1 MSKFVMFMVHLFLA
15 LVRLFWMIVIAV
27 VLMIVGNLWS
37 DFVFGIGLAFAITN
51 VIVAFL
57 AAIRMQRMV
66 NYRSDDDPEFN
77 EMMDKLQTNPK
88 AFLAET
94 MEKQEMNKNLH
105 AEELLKLSDE
115 DLFETIFL
123 QNLDIAEQ
131 AEDGE
136 KEIEQFTGA
145 RRTVFALSLFDSE
158 VQNGG
163 LCQFFVNS
171 SRGAAPYVSEALE
184 AVGAMK
190 HRDLFDTFITSNQID
205 LTDLSSFIIFS
216 ARGFKRQTQRY
227 DFDSFDEKYYELPA
241 LQDYVIAY
249 IRNNINEF

>member
-1 MSKFVMFMVHLFLA
+1 MNKFVAFLINFILVLFRFLGY
-15 LVRLFWMIVIAV
+15 IVISV
-27 VLMIVGNLWS
+27 ILMIVGKLWS
-37 DFVFGIGLAFAITN
+37 KACYNIGLFLLILELAIVFWGT
-51 VIVAFL
+51 
-57 AAIRMQRMV
+57 IRIMTF
-66 NYRSDDDPEFN
+66 RSKDDPAFN
-77 EMMDKLQTNPK
+77 EMMDRLRDDPK

-94 MEKQEMNKNLH
+94 MEEQEMNKNLH
-105 AEELLKLSDE
+105 GEELLALSNE
-115 DLFETIFL
+115 NLFETIFL
-123 QNLDIAEQ
+123 QNLDIADQ
-131 AEDGE
+131 AEDWE

-171 SRGAAPYVSEALE
+171 SRGAAPFVSEALE
-184 AVGAMK
+184 AVGATK

-205 LTDLSSFIIFS
+205 LADLSSFIIFS
-216 ARGFKRQTQRY
+216 ARGFKRQTRRY